1 MRCKA
6 NNRIYLQIYGV
17 IIPLFMGLN
26 GFGFAGVL
34 RRKGGRLL
42 KKRGGQRDKFG
53 GFGGNFTRKGL
64 TILSCI

>member
-1 MRCKA
+1 
-6 NNRIYLQIYGV
+6 
-17 IIPLFMGLN
+17 MGLN

-42 KKRGGQRDKFG
+42 KKRGGLRDKFG

>member
-26 GFGFAGVL
+26 GFGFAGVF
-34 RRKGGRLL
+34 RRKGEAIKEEGEGGRRRITLADL
-42 KKRGGQRDKFG
+42 VE
-53 GFGGNFTRKGL
+53 
-64 TILSCI
+64 ILQGRV